1 MIQTKNLMTNC
12 LKFWKNKFFDL
23 QMRTNDEIIPD
34 INNLNDTRKPGQ
46 KNSWKPDMMPSGTN
60 TYKMAAFNY
69 HYMNTEC
76 SSCAI
81 AEHSVIYL
89 IDMYPSRQ
97 IYVKSRSNAPYRIA
111 FSGLNYLG
119 I

>member
-60 TYKMAAFNY
+60 TYKMAAFDY
-69 HYMNTEC
+69 QY
-76 SSCAI
+76 
-81 AEHSVIYL
+81 EHRMFLLCHCRTFGHLSH
-89 IDMYPSRQ
+89 
-97 IYVKSRSNAPYRIA
+97 
-111 FSGLNYLG
+111 
-119 I
+119 